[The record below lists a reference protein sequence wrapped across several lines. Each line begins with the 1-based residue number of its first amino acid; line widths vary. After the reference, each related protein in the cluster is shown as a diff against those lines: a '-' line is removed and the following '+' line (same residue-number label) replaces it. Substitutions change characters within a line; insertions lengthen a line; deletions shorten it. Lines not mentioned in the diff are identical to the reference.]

1 MVPQFVDGLTWFS
14 HLLLPQKATVP
25 MQPFLSITVYAYI
38 SIPVAL
44 DVLETSVDMASLDPT
59 MFILMLFLSS

>member
-1 MVPQFVDGLTWFS
+1 MVPSFVDGLMWVS
-14 HLLLPQKATVP
+14 QLLLPQKAAVP
-25 MQPFLSITVYAYI
+25 MQLFLSITVYAYI

-44 DVLETSVDMASLDPT
+44 DVQETLVDTVSLGLI